1 MSGDERPGV
10 MQPQGLESQM
20 FFLIGK
26 RYPWVT
32 LIIGVVLLVIAAVT
46 GSVVFALIGGV
57 GVVLGGYR
65 TMTFLRRRGLPGG
78 ARGSMLGGK
87 DGGSQW

>member
-1 MSGDERPGV
+1 
-10 MQPQGLESQM
+10 M

-32 LIIGVVLLVIAAVT
+32 LIIGVALLVIAAVT
-46 GSVVFALIGGV
+46 SSVVFALIGGV
-57 GVVLGGYR
+57 GVVMGGYR
-65 TMTFLRRRGLPGG
+65 TMTFLRRRGPTGG
-78 ARGSMLGGK
+78 ARMLGGK

>member
-1 MSGDERPGV
+1 
-10 MQPQGLESQM
+10 M

-32 LIIGVVLLVIAAVT
+32 LIIGVALLVIAAVT

-65 TMTFLRRRGLPGG
+65 TMAFLRRRGLTGN
-78 ARGSMLGGK
+78 ARMLGGK